1 MIAVQ
6 TRCVVKPD
14 AELFEGV
21 SVAFLTYLRILQL
34 LHAVPSQPD
43 KEILE
48 RGIGADHRDEMILKS
63 HPDNQHQLTIPLRA
77 S

>member
-1 MIAVQ
+1 MM
-6 TRCVVKPD
+6 RCVQLYGGG
-14 AELFEGV
+14 EF
-21 SVAFLTYLRILQL
+21 AFLTYLRILQL

-63 HPDNQHQLTIPLRA
+63 HPDNQHELTIPLRA